1 MDHGETHGHKKRIRG
16 EVANRNR
23 PSLLGRTID
32 AHCEG
37 VAPDKMSGRRRAGV
51 EGNARLTASVAATL
65 FALLAIEG
73 VTILR
78 IGNLLSEHVFI
89 GVMLIPVVVVKIA
102 STGWRFVKYYGG
114 DANYRR
120 KGPPVLVLRLLGPV
134 VIALTVVLLASGV
147 GLVLL
152 PASFR
157 QELFFVHRASFIL
170 WLVVM
175 SVHVLGHLG
184 ETMRLGS
191 RDWLRRSRR
200 EVAGATTRQWAL
212 AWSLVT
218 GVLLAVSTTPYAYG
232 WFSR

>member
-114 DANYRR
+114 DAYYRR
-120 KGPPVLVLRLLGPV
+120 
-134 VIALTVVLLASGV
+134 
-147 GLVLL
+147 
-152 PASFR
+152 
-157 QELFFVHRASFIL
+157 
-170 WLVVM
+170 
-175 SVHVLGHLG
+175 
-184 ETMRLGS
+184 
-191 RDWLRRSRR
+191 
-200 EVAGATTRQWAL
+200 
-212 AWSLVT
+212 
-218 GVLLAVSTTPYAYG
+218 
-232 WFSR
+232 

>member
-1 MDHGETHGHKKRIRG
+1 
-16 EVANRNR
+16 
-23 PSLLGRTID
+23 
-32 AHCEG
+32 
-37 VAPDKMSGRRRAGV
+37 
-51 EGNARLTASVAATL
+51 
-65 FALLAIEG
+65 
-73 VTILR
+73 
-78 IGNLLSEHVFI
+78 
-89 GVMLIPVVVVKIA
+89 
-102 STGWRFVKYYGG
+102 
-114 DANYRR
+114 
-120 KGPPVLVLRLLGPV
+120 V